1 MIERSVPIELAG
13 AKFRLWLGFSSLRRL
28 GCRNLTDTILKL
40 LSMRD
45 RDDAGRP
52 VDFNFEAIEDVL
64 WASLYHAEPGKDGR
78 TLNHAGLPKEAV
90 RGLID
95 AEIEASGEFQPR
107 VLARIF
113 SALDEA
119 AAQARII
126 DPAMIRGD
134 KAEGHEEVGED
145 AAPDPTPASLS
156 DASSTQ
162 PAASA

>member
-13 AKFRLWLGFSSLRRL
+13 TKFRLWLDFSSLRRL

-40 LSMRD
+40 LAMRD

-64 WASLYHAEPGKDGR
+64 WASIYNAEPGKDGR
-78 TLNHAGLPKEAV
+78 TLNHTGLSKDAV

-95 AEIEASGEFQPR
+95 AEMEASGEFQPR

-113 SALDEA
+113 AALDEA

-126 DPAMIRGD
+126 DPAMLGSE
-134 KAEGHEEVGED
+134 KSAAQEVGE
-145 AAPDPTPASLS
+145 AAPDPTPANLS
-156 DASSTQ
+156 DASST
-162 PAASA
+162 PLAASV